1 MAEACAL
8 DELQSELTC
17 PVCLELFR
25 DPVILE
31 CGHHFCQV
39 CIIQCW
45 EAKADELSNCP
56 KCRKSCAR
64 KLRPNSLLCNVVDSV
79 RRARTMDA
87 AVGTIGYDPESG
99 TLEEP
104 EEREPGSSM
113 SSVASSIGHWP
124 RLGMDMCEE
133 HEEKLKLYC
142 EDDQLPICL
151 VCGMSRD
158 HKTHNVIPI
167 NEAFENYK
175 DKLSVALERVQQQ
188 TEEASLFQ
196 TQTNEKIL
204 LIKERAGDL
213 EELVTAEFSR
223 LREFL
228 LEEEERIKEKLQKQK
243 VEKLNQLEEALTE
256 ATEQISQLESTA
268 DQLRLKL
275 REEENPEQLKGI
287 KDFIGGAESL
297 FERPPEVGVDLQS
310 GEFLGPLQYRTWR
323 KMSSIFQPAVTAV
336 FLDPDTAYP
345 CLWVSQCCTSVQVG
359 KIQPNLP
366 NNPERFTRYNIVL
379 GSEAFSSGRHY
390 WEVEVGS
397 KTAWGLGVALASV
410 NRKEEISLCPD
421 DGFWTMVL
429 RDNGNGTSEYEA
441 CTDSEESL
449 LYPPKPPRRVGVYLD
464 YGRGEVSFYDA
475 GDMSHLFT
483 FYDANFKEPVFPYF
497 NPWPIING
505 YNWEP
510 LTIVTPHWR

>member
-1 MAEACAL
+1 MAEANAL
-8 DELQSELTC
+8 EELQSELTC

-31 CGHHFCQV
+31 CGHHFCQL

-45 EAKADELSNCP
+45 EAKADEVSSCP
-56 KCRKSCAR
+56 KCRKSCGR

-79 RRARTMDA
+79 RRAGVMNTAAAGMTGWHPEDA
-87 AVGTIGYDPESG
+87 P
-99 TLEEP
+99 EEP
-104 EEREPGSSM
+104 EERELGSSM

-124 RLGMDMCEE
+124 RVGMDMCEE

-167 NEAFENYK
+167 NEAFENYR
-175 DKLSVALERVQQQ
+175 DKLSIALERVQLQ
-188 TEEASLFQ
+188 TEEATLFQ
-196 TQTNEKIL
+196 RQTNEKIL
-204 LIKERAGDL
+204 LIKGRAGDL
-213 EELVTAEFSR
+213 EELVSAEFGR

-228 LEEEERIKEKLQKQK
+228 LEEEERIKEKLQKLK
-243 VEKLNQLEEALTE
+243 EEKLNQLEEALTQT
-256 ATEQISQLESTA
+256 TEQISQLESTA
-268 DQLRLKL
+268 DQLSLKL

-297 FERPPEVGVDLQS
+297 FERPPEVSVNLQS
-310 GEFLGPLQYRTWR
+310 GELLGPLQYRTWR

-336 FLDPDTAYP
+336 SLDPNTAYP
-345 CLWVSQCCTSVQVG
+345 CLWVSSCHTSVQVG

-397 KTAWGLGVALASV
+397 KTAWGLGVARASV
-410 NRKEEISLCPD
+410 NRKEEISLCPE
-421 DGFWTMVL
+421 DGFWTLVL
-429 RDNGNGTSEYEA
+429 RDNCNGTSEYEA
-441 CTDSEESL
+441 CTDSEECL
-449 LYPPKPPRRVGVYLD
+449 LHPSKPPRRVGIYLD
-464 YGRGEVSFYDA
+464 CNRGEVAFYDA

-483 FYDANFKEPVFPYF
+483 FYDANFREPVFPYF

-505 YNWEP
+505 RNREP
-510 LTIVTPHWR
+510 LTLVTPQWR

>member
-1 MAEACAL
+1 MAEASNAL
-8 DELQSELTC
+8 EELQSELTC

-45 EAKADELSNCP
+45 EAKAEELSSCP

-79 RRARTMDA
+79 RRARAMDTA
-87 AVGTIGYDPESG
+87 AGVMGWDPENAV
-99 TLEEP
+99 EDP

-124 RLGMDMCEE
+124 RMGMDMCEE

-167 NEAFENYK
+167 TEAFENYK
-175 DKLSVALERVQQQ
+175 EKLSVALESVQLQ
-188 TEEASLFQ
+188 TEEATLFQ
-196 TQTNEKIL
+196 KQTNDKIL
-204 LIKERAGDL
+204 LIKERTGDL

-223 LREFL
+223 LRQHL

-243 VEKLNQLEEALTE
+243 QEKLNQLEEALTQT
-256 ATEQISQLESTA
+256 TEQISQLESTA

-275 REEENPEQLKGI
+275 TEEENPEQLKGI

-297 FERPPEVGVDLQS
+297 FERPPDISVHLQS
-310 GEFLGPLQYRTWR
+310 AEFLGPLQYRTWR
-323 KMSSIFQPAVTAV
+323 KMISIIQPAVTAV
-336 FLDPDTAYP
+336 SLDPDTAYP
-345 CLWVSQCCTSVQVG
+345 CLWVSPCRTSVQVG
-359 KIQPNLP
+359 KIQSNLP
-366 NNPERFTRYNIVL
+366 NNPERFTLYNIVL
-379 GSEAFSSGRHY
+379 GTDAFSSGRHY

-397 KTAWGLGVALASV
+397 KTAWGLGVARASV
-410 NRKEEISLCPD
+410 NRKEEISLCPE
-421 DGFWTMVL
+421 DGFWTVVL
-429 RDNGNGTSEYEA
+429 RDNGNGTSDYEA
-441 CTDSEESL
+441 CTDSEESVL
-449 LYPPKPPRRVGVYLD
+449 CPSKPPKRVGVYLD
-464 YGRGEVSFYDA
+464 YGRGEVAFYDA
-475 GDMSHLFT
+475 GDMSHLYT
-483 FYDANFKEPVFPYF
+483 FYDAKFDEPVYPYF

-505 YNWEP
+505 QNRQP
-510 LTIVTPHWR
+510 LTVVTPYWG